1 MTGRFFFK
9 IGIMT
14 ENPALQDFLEYSD
27 ALAHSASEHPDVL
40 GLVLVGSAADTSRV
54 DEWSDHDFFLI
65 VKVRS
70 GHAFRA
76 DLSWLPNHEDVVIA
90 SRETAHGLKV
100 VYRNGHVLEFAVF
113 EDPEL
118 ELASVNYWAVP
129 VDKTNITSRVQ
140 ALESKTTGSP
150 FEEEKE
156 WGLFLALILIA
167 VGRARRGEV
176 LIAGQAIRSYYL
188 KHVIGFVRDRRK
200 PVPGTEGLEDNLDR
214 FRRFEKQYPI
224 EAARIESIL
233 QLPVEDSARE
243 QLDFVLSLG
252 GFTQEQLEQAAVV
265 RSRLGW

>member
-1 MTGRFFFK
+1 MRNK
-9 IGIMT
+9 T
-14 ENPALQDFLEYSD
+14 EFLEYSA
-27 ALAHSASEHPDVL
+27 ALAANAEQHADVL
-40 GLVLVGSAADTSRV
+40 GLVLVGSAADTDRV

-65 VKVRS
+65 VKPGVGEAMRQ
-70 GHAFRA
+70 

-90 SRETAHGLKV
+90 ARETAHGLKV

-140 ALESKTTGSP
+140 ALEAKTHGSP

-188 KHVIGFVRDRRK
+188 KHVLGFVRDRRN
-200 PVPGTEGLEDNLDR
+200 PVAGTEGLEDNLDR
-214 FRRFEKQYPI
+214 FRRFEKQYPT

-233 QLPVEDSARE
+233 QLSVEDSARE
-243 QLDFVLSLG
+243 QLVFVLSLG
-252 GFTQEQLEQAAVV
+252 GFTDQQLAQAEVV
-265 RSRLGW
+265 RTRLGWN

>member
-1 MTGRFFFK
+1 MQNK
-9 IGIMT
+9 A
-14 ENPALQDFLEYSD
+14 EFLEYSD
-27 ALAHSASEHPDVL
+27 ELARSASEHPDVL

-65 VKVRS
+65 VKIGAGELMR
-70 GHAFRA
+70 GA
-76 DLSWLPNHEDVVIA
+76 LSWLPNHEDVVIA
-90 SRETAHGLKV
+90 ARETAHGLKV

-129 VDKTNITSRVQ
+129 VDKTNITARVQ
-140 ALESKTTGSP
+140 ALENTTHGTP

-188 KHVIGFVRDRRK
+188 KHVLGFVRDRRK
-200 PVPGTEGLEDNLDR
+200 PVVGTEGLEDNLDR
-214 FRRFEKQYPI
+214 FRRFEKQYPV
-224 EAARIESIL
+224 EAARIERIL

-243 QLDFVLSLG
+243 QLVFVLSLG
-252 GFTQEQLEQAAVV
+252 GFTDEQLAQADVV
-265 RSRLGW
+265 RARLGWNYLEG

>member
-1 MTGRFFFK
+1 MHNK
-9 IGIMT
+9 A
-14 ENPALQDFLEYSD
+14 EFLEYSD
-27 ALAHSASEHPDVL
+27 ALAASAEQHADVL
-40 GLVLVGSAADTSRV
+40 GLVLVGSAADTDRV

-65 VKVRS
+65 VKVGVGEDMR
-70 GHAFRA
+70 H
-76 DLSWLPNHEDVVIA
+76 DLSWLPNHEDVVIVA
-90 SRETAHGLKV
+90 RETAHGLKV

-129 VDKTNITSRVQ
+129 VDKTNITLRVQ
-140 ALESKTTGSP
+140 ALEAKTHESP

-188 KHVIGFVRDRRK
+188 KHVLGFVRDRRK
-200 PVPGTEGLEDNLDR
+200 PAVGTEGLEDNLDR
-214 FRRFEKQYPI
+214 FRRFEKQYPT

-233 QLPVEDSARE
+233 QLPVEESARE
-243 QLDFVLSLG
+243 QLEFVLSLG
-252 GFTQEQLEQAAVV
+252 GFSEMQLDQTAVV
-265 RSRLGW
+265 KNRLGWN

>member
-1 MTGRFFFK
+1 MHNK
-9 IGIMT
+9 A
-14 ENPALQDFLEYSD
+14 EFLEYSD
-27 ALAHSASEHPDVL
+27 ALAASAEQHADVL
-40 GLVLVGSAADTSRV
+40 GLVLVGSAADTDRV

-65 VKVRS
+65 VKVGVGEAMRK
-70 GHAFRA
+70 

-90 SRETAHGLKV
+90 ARETAHGLKV

-140 ALESKTTGSP
+140 ALEAKTHGAT

-188 KHVIGFVRDRRK
+188 KHVLGFVRDRRK
-200 PVPGTEGLEDNLDR
+200 PAAGTESLEDNLDR
-214 FRRFEKQYPI
+214 FRRFEKQYPT
-224 EAARIESIL
+224 EAAQIESIL

-243 QLDFVLSLG
+243 QLEFVLSLG
-252 GFTQEQLEQAAVV
+252 GFSEMQLDQAAVV
-265 RSRLGW
+265 KNRLGWN

>member
-1 MTGRFFFK
+1 MSQ
-9 IGIMT
+9 
-14 ENPALQDFLEYSD
+14 NLALAEFMFYSD
-27 ALAHSASEHPDVL
+27 ALAQCAHEHEDVL
-40 GLVLVGSAADTSRV
+40 GLVLVGSAADTERV

-65 VKVRS
+65 VKVGVGEAMRK
-70 GHAFRA
+70 

-90 SRETAHGLKV
+90 ARETAHGLKV

-140 ALESKTTGSP
+140 ALEAKTHGAP

-188 KHVIGFVRDRRK
+188 KHVLGFVRDRRR
-200 PVPGTEGLEDNLDR
+200 PIAGTEGLEDNLDR
-214 FRRFEKQYPI
+214 FRRFERQYPD
-224 EAARIESIL
+224 EAVRIENIL

-243 QLDFVLSLG
+243 QLLFVLSLG
-252 GFTQEQLEQAAVV
+252 GFTETQLAQAEVV
-265 RSRLGW
+265 RSRLNWR

>member
-1 MTGRFFFK
+1 MSQNYSLTSFLEFS
-9 IGIMT
+9 
-14 ENPALQDFLEYSD
+14 EALASCALQN
-27 ALAHSASEHPDVL
+27 SEVL

-54 DEWSDHDFFLI
+54 DEWSDHDFLLV
-65 VKVRS
+65 VKVGS
-70 GHAFRA
+70 GEALRNN
-76 DLSWLPNHEDVVIA
+76 LSWLPESENITIA

-118 ELASVNYWAVP
+118 ELASINYWAVP

-140 ALESKTTGSP
+140 AIEARTSGLDFDED
-150 FEEEKE
+150 KE

-188 KHVIGFVRDRRK
+188 KHVLGLVRDRRN
-200 PVPGTEGLEDNLDR
+200 PVAGTEGLEDNLDR
-214 FRRFEKQYPI
+214 FRRFEKQYPT

-233 QLPVEDSARE
+233 QLPVEHSARE
-243 QLDFVLSLG
+243 QLEFVLSLG
-252 GFTQEQLEQAAVV
+252 GFSPKQLDQAEVV
-265 RSRLGW
+265 KKRLGWN

>member
-1 MTGRFFFK
+1 MRNK
-9 IGIMT
+9 T
-14 ENPALQDFLEYSD
+14 EFLEYSA
-27 ALAHSASEHPDVL
+27 ALAANAEQHADVL
-40 GLVLVGSAADTSRV
+40 GLVLVGSAADTDRV

-65 VKVRS
+65 VKVGLGEAMRK
-70 GHAFRA
+70 
-76 DLSWLPNHEDVVIA
+76 DLSWLPNYEGVVIA
-90 SRETAHGLKV
+90 ARETAHGLKV

-140 ALESKTTGSP
+140 ALEAKTHGSP

-188 KHVIGFVRDRRK
+188 KHVLGLVRDRRK
-200 PVPGTEGLEDNLDR
+200 PVAGTEGLEDNLDR
-214 FRRFEKQYPI
+214 FRRFEKQYPT

-243 QLDFVLSLG
+243 QLVFVLSLG
-252 GFTQEQLEQAAVV
+252 GFTDQQLAQAEVV
-265 RSRLGW
+265 RTRLGWN